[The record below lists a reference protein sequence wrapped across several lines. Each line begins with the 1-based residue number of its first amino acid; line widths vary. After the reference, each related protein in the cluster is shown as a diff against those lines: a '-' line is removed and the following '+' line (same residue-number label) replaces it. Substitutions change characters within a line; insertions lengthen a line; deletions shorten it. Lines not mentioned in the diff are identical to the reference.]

1 MRETAMRLIILIF
14 STLVF
19 TLTAVAAPLD
29 DAAKSGDVETVKKLI
44 SEGADVNAKGSFGT
58 ALHWA
63 AMNGHA
69 EVVEALISA
78 GADTEALSEQLG
90 MPIHV
95 ATRRDHPDVVKKL
108 IDTGADINARTRE
121 QFTPLHFAALDGRL
135 ESAEVLIANG
145 ADVNAIA
152 DAPGNTLWG
161 LGETIA
167 LHLAINNG
175 HQEIAAIL
183 RSAGA
188 KPYPVEDAP
197 SFPDSAS
204 AEMGREIAEAR
215 CQQCHILKEGDQAPL
230 NPNAGP
236 SISGIAGRPVA
247 ATAGFEYSPALI
259 EFGGEWTKDRLYA
272 FTRRPMLTVP
282 GTKMDWTLKLTDAEF
297 ADVVSYLFEAN

>member
-1 MRETAMRLIILIF
+1 MRLFILVMFILAF
-14 STLVF
+14 AI
-19 TLTAVAAPLD
+19 TAIAAPLD
-29 DAAKSGDVETVKKLI
+29 DAAKSGDVEAVKNLI

-69 EVVEALISA
+69 EVVDALISA
-78 GADTEALSEQLG
+78 GANTEALSDQLG
-90 MPIHV
+90 MPLHV
-95 ATRRDHPDVVKKL
+95 ATRRNHPDVIKKL
-108 IDTGADINARTRE
+108 IDAGADINARTRE

-175 HQEIAAIL
+175 HQEIAARL

-197 SFPDSAS
+197 TFPESAS
-204 AEMGREIAEAR
+204 A
-215 CQQCHILKEGDQAPL
+215 D
-230 NPNAGP
+230 
-236 SISGIAGRPVA
+236 
-247 ATAGFEYSPALI
+247 
-259 EFGGEWTKDRLYA
+259 
-272 FTRRPMLTVP
+272 TR
-282 GTKMDWTLKLTDAEF
+282 
-297 ADVVSYLFEAN
+297 S